1 MTMGSTNR
9 VYETR
14 AQTKNYNKEEMK
26 RKKRKRTMKAW
37 HVECD
42 AAPPGWG
49 GGARNLIPCLE
60 KWIAWEPR
68 VLNFH
73 VTQMLTAHGCFR
85 AYLKARIDRD
95 PSPMC
100 EHYVGQENTQLRA
113 LFVCERWMQERAELH
128 IKSGILN
135 TAYSTRHT
143 QHGILKSVCTQH
155 GKFHRE
161 TRRDRDGQNSYQE
174 VRPHNNEQEG
184 GIKKRQRENV
194 AEELS

>member
-1 MTMGSTNR
+1 ML
-9 VYETR
+9 
-14 AQTKNYNKEEMK
+14 
-26 RKKRKRTMKAW
+26 
-37 HVECD
+37 
-42 AAPPGWG
+42 PPQGGG

-135 TAYSTRHT
+135 TAYS
-143 QHGILKSVCTQH
+143 KVSVLNTGNFIEKRGGTEM
-155 GKFHRE
+155 GK
-161 TRRDRDGQNSYQE
+161 T
-174 VRPHNNEQEG
+174 V
-184 GIKKRQRENV
+184 IKRFVHIIMNRK
-194 AEELS
+194 EE